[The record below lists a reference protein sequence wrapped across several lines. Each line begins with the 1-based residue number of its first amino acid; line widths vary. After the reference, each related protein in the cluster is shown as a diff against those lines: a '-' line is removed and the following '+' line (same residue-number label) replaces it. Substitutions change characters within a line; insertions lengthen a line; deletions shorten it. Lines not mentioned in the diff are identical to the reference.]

1 MIAPTPFFSDRG
13 AHVQI
18 YEQANSLQ
26 KLDHQVYI
34 LTYGIGKTPQNL
46 KVFRCWTPK
55 KYSKTTAG
63 PSVTK
68 ILLIPVMILKLMKL
82 KKTIKPDI
90 LHAHLHEGAL
100 IAKLANVSRKTPVI
114 FDYQGSLTLEI
125 TQYLKIKTNGI
136 IYRALRMAE
145 RNINSW
151 NVVVTQSQKM
161 VEEINS
167 NRNSSKLVLN
177 IKDGVDL
184 DRFKK
189 SLPDNSIME
198 KYGIRKTDK
207 KIIFMGY
214 FAEHQGFSILLKAF
228 KLVIS
233 EFPEAKLLLIGYPMT
248 KEYEELLNTLGI
260 MNSTVNFGRIDY
272 FEVHKYL
279 SLGDIAVA
287 PKISKTEGDGKI
299 YNYMAMSLPV
309 VAFDREVSREILE
322 NTGIFCNGISPESL
336 AEGLK
341 KVIENP
347 GNFGSESRNLAE
359 SKLSWDQVAIKLE
372 KIYVTEIISAKKRSS
387 KN

>member
-82 KKTIKPDI
+82 KKTIRPDI

-125 TQYLKIKTNGI
+125 TQYLKIKTDGI
-136 IYRALRMAE
+136 VYRALRIAE
-145 RNINSW
+145 RKINSW

-228 KLVIS
+228 KLVTS

-248 KEYEELLNTLGI
+248 KEYQELLNTLGI
-260 MNSTVNFGRIDY
+260 INSTVNFGRIDY

-322 NTGIFCNGISPESL
+322 NTGIFCNEISPESL

-347 GNFGSESRNLAE
+347 GNFGSESRYLAE

-372 KIYVTEIISAKKRSS
+372 KIYVTEVISAKKRSS